1 MTVLNNFFTKI
12 IRSVFFLFFSLI
24 VLSACEGI
32 EQDVAEMEDDIEKIN
47 KRCPVLIDSET
58 QLDGIQLLDNNII
71 KYNYTLINVFVTNL
85 DTHQFNLAMWPGILS
100 TIRVSP
106 EMQKFRD
113 NKMSIQYFYRDR
125 NHTPV
130 YTFKVSPTDYL
141 KDSIQ

>member
-1 MTVLNNFFTKI
+1 MTVLN
-12 IRSVFFLFFSLI
+12 RSLTGTTRFLFLLFVSMLA
-24 VLSACEGI
+24 LTACEGP

-47 KRCPVLIDSET
+47 NRCPVLIDSET

-71 KYNYTLINVFVTNL
+71 KYNYTLINVFASNL

-113 NKMSIQYFYRDR
+113 NRMSIQYFYRDR
-125 NHTPV
+125 NHAPV
-130 YTFKVSPTDYL
+130 YTFKVSPSDYL